1 MRASWDIF
9 CSVIDNFGDIGVTW
23 RLARQL
29 VAEHDQEVRLW
40 VDDLECFARL
50 CPAANAKDAQ
60 QLHQG
65 VRVQHWLHDPLQ
77 QDPSPQDQPPSA
89 SAPDYSSVKAAD
101 VVIEAFACQLPD
113 AYIAAMAQR
122 ARPSLWLNLEYLSAE
137 DWVAGCHG
145 LPSLQP
151 RGLQKY
157 FFFPGFTPDT
167 GGLLREAGLIEQR
180 RRFQQDPAARQ
191 QFLNSLGVI
200 AQKNSR
206 LVSLFSYENKSLF
219 SWLDT
224 LAAAT
229 RPTQLLVPQGRI
241 IAELQEWLG
250 VKQLSLN
257 DQHQRG
263 ALKVQLLPFLSQ
275 PDYDRLLWSCD
286 LNVVRGEDSFVRAQ
300 WAAKPLLWHIYPQ
313 QENAHMDKLD
323 AFLKLYCH
331 GLSPAAGTALQA
343 QWHAWNSGLN
353 MAKSEQALRQVW
365 PELEA
370 HSDAWCTQL
379 SAQINIS
386 TALVQFFRKWL

>member
-29 VAEHDQEVRLW
+29 VAEHNQDVRLW
-40 VDDLECFARL
+40 VDDLECFCRL
-50 CPAANAKDAQ
+50 CPEANNRDAQ

-77 QDPSPQDQPPSA
+77 QGSSPI
-89 SAPDYSSVKAAD
+89 KAAD
-101 VVIEAFACQLPD
+101 VVIEAFACQLPAD
-113 AYIAAMAQR
+113 YIEAMAQR

-137 DWVAGCHG
+137 DWVAACHG

-157 FFFPGFTPDT
+157 FFFPGFTQDT

-191 QFLNSLGVI
+191 HFLNTLGVSP
-200 AQKNSR
+200 QNNSR
-206 LVSLFSYENKSLF
+206 LVSLFCYENKSLF

-229 RPTQLLVPQGRI
+229 QATHLLVPQGRI
-241 IAELQEWLG
+241 VAELQEWLS
-250 VKQLSLN
+250 VKQLSEN
-257 DQHQRG
+257 DQHERG

-313 QENAHMDKLD
+313 QENAHIEKLD
-323 AFLKLYCH
+323 AFLELYCQ
-331 GLSPAAGTALQA
+331 GLTPAASTVLQA
-343 QWHAWNSGLN
+343 QWHAWNSGQN
-353 MAKSEQALRQVW
+353 MAESWRALNKAW

-379 SAQINIS
+379 STQINIS

>member
-1 MRASWDIF
+1 MRVTWDIF

-29 VAEHDQEVRLW
+29 VAEHDQDVRLW
-40 VDDLECFARL
+40 VDNLESFCRL
-50 CPAANAKDAQ
+50 CPEANNRDAQ
-60 QLHQG
+60 QIQQG
-65 VRVQHWLHDPLQ
+65 VLVQHWVHGTAPLADALQ
-77 QDPSPQDQPPSA
+77 
-89 SAPDYSSVKAAD
+89 SSSHVEAAD
-101 VVIEAFACQLPD
+101 VVIEAFACQLPGD
-113 AYIAAMAQR
+113 YIEAMAQR

-137 DWVAGCHG
+137 DWVTGCHG

-157 FFFPGFTPDT
+157 FFFPGFTPGT
-167 GGLLREAGLIEQR
+167 GGLLREATLIEQR
-180 RRFQQDPAARQ
+180 RSFQQDPAARQ
-191 QFLNSLGVI
+191 HFLNTLGVSP
-200 AQKNSR
+200 QNNSR
-206 LVSLFSYENKSLF
+206 LVSLFAYENKSLF
-219 SWLDT
+219 SWLDS
-224 LAAAT
+224 LAADT

-250 VKQLSLN
+250 VKQLSIK

-313 QENAHMDKLD
+313 QEDAHMEKLD
-323 AFLKLYCH
+323 AFLKLYCQ
-331 GLSPAAGTALQA
+331 GLSPAASTALQA
-343 QWHAWNSGLN
+343 QWHAWNSGQN
-353 MAKSEQALRQVW
+353 MAQSEQALRQVW